1 MKKYKTLF
9 DRLKPK
15 YKSKVLDFM
24 EKYPNLGNELM
35 EDLNKFYIIN
45 MRYGSVIELNRI
57 CILGTELSFTTTSH
71 LFEEEE

>member
-1 MKKYKTLF
+1 
-9 DRLKPK
+9 
-15 YKSKVLDFM
+15 M

-35 EDLNKFYIIN
+35 EDLNKFYVIN